1 MSADR
6 SLSAATANPAGGS
19 RRLKASDHAKGAS
32 VYAPNGNR
40 LGRIER
46 VMVDE
51 ATGEVVHAVVRFAF
65 GNGLGIEADEH
76 PVPWSLL
83 AYNSRFGGYE
93 LRITD
98 RQALCRH
105 L

>member
-1 MSADR
+1 MIADQR
-6 SLSAATANPAGGS
+6 LRTAADPHGS
-19 RRLKASDHAKGAS
+19 RRLIASDQGKGAF
-32 VYAPNGNR
+32 VYAPDGNR

-46 VMVDE
+46 VMVDA
-51 ATGEVVHAVVRFAF
+51 ATGEVVHAVVNFASKSHM
-65 GNGLGIEADEH
+65 GITADQH

-98 RQALCRH
+98 GKSFIER
-105 L
+105 

>member
-1 MSADR
+1 MGADR
-6 SLSAATANPAGGS
+6 SFPAPPAGPASEG
-19 RRLKASDHAKGAS
+19 RRLVPSDRAKGVFIYTPS
-32 VYAPNGNR
+32 GNR

-51 ATGEVVHAVVRFAF
+51 ATGEIVDAVVSFNP
-65 GNGLGIEADEH
+65 GNGIGIGAQTH
-76 PVPWSLL
+76 PVPWPLL

-98 RQALCRH
+98 SQALHRRT
-105 L
+105 

>member
-1 MSADR
+1 MGADR
-6 SLSAATANPAGGS
+6 SFPAAAADRTGGG
-19 RRLKASDHAKGAS
+19 RRLTASDHAKGAF
-32 VYAPNGNR
+32 VYDPDGNR

-51 ATGEVVHAVVRFAF
+51 ATGEIAHAVVSFSF
-65 GNGLGIEADEH
+65 GSAMGIEADEH

-83 AYNSRFGGYE
+83 AYNSRFDGYE

-98 RQALCRH
+98 RQALRRQT
-105 L
+105 

>member
-1 MSADR
+1 MGAER
-6 SLSAATANPAGGS
+6 SFGAAAANQDGAS
-19 RRLKASDHAKGAS
+19 RRLTASDHAKGAF
-32 VYAPNGNR
+32 VYAPDGNR

-51 ATGEVVHAVVRFAF
+51 VTAKIVHAVVRFNL
-65 GNGLGIEADEH
+65 GNSMGIEADQY

-93 LRITD
+93 LRVTD
-98 RQALCRH
+98 KQGLRRH

>member
-6 SLSAATANPAGGS
+6 NTSAATANRTGGS
-19 RRLKASDHAKGAS
+19 RRLMVSDHAKGAF

-51 ATGEVVHAVVRFAF
+51 ATGEIVHAVVSFNL
-65 GNGLGIEADEH
+65 GNSMGIEADQH
-76 PVPWSLL
+76 AVPWPVL

-98 RQALCRH
+98 KQAFRRNQ
-105 L
+105 

>member
-6 SLSAATANPAGGS
+6 NSSTATANRAGGG
-19 RRLKASDHAKGAS
+19 RRLKASDHAKGTS
-32 VYAPNGNR
+32 VYAPDGNR

-51 ATGEVVHAVVRFAF
+51 ATGEIVDAVVSFAP
-65 GNGLGIEADEH
+65 GNGIGMEADEH

-83 AYNSRFGGYE
+83 AYNSRFDGYE

-98 RQALCRH
+98 RQALRRGR
-105 L
+105 

>member
-1 MSADR
+1 MGADR
-6 SLSAATANPAGGS
+6 SPSAATANRSGGS
-19 RRLKASDHAKGAS
+19 RRLKASDQAKGAS
-32 VYAPNGNR
+32 VYAPDGNR

-51 ATGEVVHAVVRFAF
+51 ATGEIVDAVVSFAS
-65 GNGLGIEADEH
+65 GNSIGIEVDEH

-83 AYNSRFGGYE
+83 AYNSRFNGYE

-98 RQALCRH
+98 RHALRCSR
-105 L
+105 

>member
-1 MSADR
+1 MGGDRTFQATAADR
-6 SLSAATANPAGGS
+6 TGGGH
-19 RRLKASDHAKGAS
+19 RLIASDHAKGAF
-32 VYAPNGNR
+32 VYTPDGNR

-51 ATGEVVHAVVRFAF
+51 ATGKVVRAVVSFTF
-65 GNGLGIEADEH
+65 GNRMGIEADTH

-83 AYNSRFGGYE
+83 AYNPRFDGYE

-98 RQALCRH
+98 KQALRRH
-105 L
+105 V

>member
-1 MSADR
+1 MSAD
-6 SLSAATANPAGGS
+6 PAHGS
-19 RRLKASDHAKGAS
+19 RRLIASNQAKGAF
-32 VYAPNGNR
+32 VYAPDGNR

-46 VMVDE
+46 VMVDA
-51 ATGEVVHAVVRFAF
+51 ATGEVVHAVVNFASKSHM
-65 GNGLGIEADEH
+65 GIEADQH

-98 RQALCRH
+98 AKSFIER
-105 L
+105 